1 MYERFKKVI
10 ADHRANTFQLEAS
23 SGVVEEV
30 TEKTQ
35 LLEDSIHEMDEFS
48 EQRRLER
55 MEKSKRDK
63 DLQEAGE
70 RIRAHAV

>member
-1 MYERFKKVI
+1 M
-10 ADHRANTFQLEAS
+10 
-23 SGVVEEV
+23 VEEV
-30 TEKTQ
+30 TERTQ
-35 LLEDSIHEMDEFS
+35 LLEDIIHEMDEFA